1 MSDARDPRLTPA
13 SNPMPASVDGD
24 IRPSVGAARSP
35 GGWLVGGGSV
45 LLGLFAFLWLSSHRQ
60 PPPAAIRADQP
71 ATGAAAVEPLP
82 PPELLAMQAA
92 GRGAALTLAQP
103 ASPPPPPPLP
113 VIIAPPAPTPIVTAA
128 PLPAAPVT
136 IIDGAARRR
145 APTLVVDFGEGGAA
159 PTATG
164 GNTTGAAAR
173 TGTAAAGAAL
183 NADEQFATRA
193 EATQPE
199 RSRAVMLR
207 NTSGTVAQGA
217 MIPAVLETALNS
229 DLPGFAR
236 AVVSRDV
243 RSFDGRTVLI
253 PRGSRVIGQYRS
265 AAALGAS
272 RAFVIW
278 TRILRPD
285 GASVQIGSS
294 GTDELGRAGLAGKV
308 DRHFFERFGGSV
320 LLSVITAGVNSI
332 SGTPSTQVVIGSS
345 QDASALASSASAF
358 APQAI
363 SPTIRVAQGTA
374 IRIFVARDLDFSSVE
389 AVAP

>member
-1 MSDARDPRLTPA
+1 MSDIRDPRLAPDSSPTPV
-13 SNPMPASVDGD
+13 SIDGD
-24 IRPSVGAARSP
+24 LRPAVGAARSP

-45 LLGLFAFLWLSSHRQ
+45 LLGLLAFLWLSSHRQ
-60 PPPAAIRADQP
+60 PPPAAIRAEQP
-71 ATGAAAVEPLP
+71 ASGAAAVEPAP

-92 GRGAALTLAQP
+92 GRGAALAPAQP
-103 ASPPPPPPLP
+103 APPPPPTPPPVLIAPPPPPL
-113 VIIAPPAPTPIVTAA
+113 VAAAA
-128 PLPAAPVT
+128 PASPVT
-136 IIDGAARRR
+136 VVDGSARRK
-145 APTLVVDFGEGGAA
+145 APTLVVDFGEGGPA
-159 PTATG
+159 PTAAG
-164 GNTTGAAAR
+164 GNATGAGAR
-173 TGTAAAGAAL
+173 PGATAAGPAL

-193 EATQPE
+193 EATLPE

-320 LLSVITAGVNSI
+320 LLSVIAAGVNSI